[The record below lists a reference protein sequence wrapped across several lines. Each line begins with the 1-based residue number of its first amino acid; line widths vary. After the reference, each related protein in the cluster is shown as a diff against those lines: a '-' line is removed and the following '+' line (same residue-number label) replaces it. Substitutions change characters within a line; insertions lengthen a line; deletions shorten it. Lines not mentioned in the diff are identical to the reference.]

1 LKIGSFNPKKPL
13 LDAVI
18 AAFLVWFHKGDVY
31 YSFPWRDV
39 AGWITFLLYISS
51 GCGSQCWCSSGDFEF
66 APADYNV

>member
-1 LKIGSFNPKKPL
+1 MGRLTQKKPL

-39 AGWITFLLYISS
+39 AG
-51 GCGSQCWCSSGDFEF
+51 
-66 APADYNV
+66 